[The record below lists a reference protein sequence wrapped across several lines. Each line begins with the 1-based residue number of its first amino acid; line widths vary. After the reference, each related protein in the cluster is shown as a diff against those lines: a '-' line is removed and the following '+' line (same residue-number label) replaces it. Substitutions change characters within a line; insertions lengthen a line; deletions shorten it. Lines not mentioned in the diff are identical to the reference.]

1 MNTTLFG
8 QIPHFLKVQNMWE
21 DDSLN
26 ILYLIPYG
34 IKISDWKVIYWF
46 EEEQVTIEKLTG
58 KSIATLKKEWLN
70 KLNVIE

>member
-1 MNTTLFG
+1 
-8 QIPHFLKVQNMWE
+8 
-21 DDSLN
+21 
-26 ILYLIPYG
+26 
-34 IKISDWKVIYWF
+34 VIYWF